1 VSVTLEHVDSW
12 YATLLE
18 KIGVREAHRAMKIWR
33 ALWRVAGS
41 MKYCDKDEDPSLGIR
56 RKTPIARSDI
66 WHEGEAVRLVKEAW
80 RSGYRGL
87 AAAMAVSWDTQLS
100 PVDVRGLT
108 AAQRAKD
115 SQGAVFFQDRTK
127 TGRAAAGT
135 LSRRA
140 EHLLDAYLTALGV
153 ELHADAPLFR
163 NRSGRPYSKDTLG
176 DDFRTIRRIVFPDDK
191 RTLMDF
197 RRSGAV
203 EALAG
208 DVDPAALAAKMANSI
223 DQSKD
228 LQRTYLPV
236 DSAVVRLADDAR
248 LVGRARLRA
257 NRSGAKV
264 ETALSKKL
272 KPGDPL

>member
-1 VSVTLEHVDSW
+1 
-12 YATLLE
+12 
-18 KIGVREAHRAMKIWR
+18 MKIWR

-41 MKYCDKDEDPSLGIR
+41 MKYCDKDKDPSLGIR
-56 RKTPIARSDI
+56 RKTPIARSDV
-66 WHEGEAVRLVKEAW
+66 WHDGEAVRLVKQAW

-100 PVDVRGLT
+100 PVDVRSLT

-115 SQGAVFFQDRTK
+115 AQGAVFFQDRTK

-140 EHLLDAYLTALGV
+140 ERVLDAYLEGLGV
-153 ELHADAPLFR
+153 ELHDDAPLFR

-176 DDFRTIRRIVFPDDK
+176 DDFRAIRKIVFPGDK
-191 RTLMDF
+191 RQLMDF

-208 DVDPAALAAKMANSI
+208 DVEPAALAAKMANSI

-228 LQRTYLPV
+228 LQRIYLPV
-236 DSAVVRLADDAR
+236 DLLSCGLQTTPDWSVVRGCGR
-248 LVGRARLRA
+248 TEVGQ
-257 NRSGAKV
+257 
-264 ETALSKKL
+264 KL
-272 KPGDPL
+272 KLRPPKS